1 MCEGVSGTMEVIIR
15 EIDDAKPRQSHA
27 AIEGQT
33 Q

>member
-1 MCEGVSGTMEVIIR
+1 MCEGVSGTMEATIR

-27 AIEGQT
+27 AIGGKT